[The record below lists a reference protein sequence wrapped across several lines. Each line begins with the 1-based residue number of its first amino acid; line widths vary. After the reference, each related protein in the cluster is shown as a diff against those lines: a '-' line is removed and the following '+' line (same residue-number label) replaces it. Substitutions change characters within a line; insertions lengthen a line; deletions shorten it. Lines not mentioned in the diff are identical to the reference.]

1 MRKDKSEYYTPA
13 IRELTGEGVKS
24 VSIDENNE
32 ILKIIFV
39 NDNVVEPSHD
49 EIKVKAQEMA
59 EANYYVADRKKAYP
73 PVWEQ
78 LDKIYH
84 EGLDAWKA
92 DIKAVKDKYPKE

>member
-1 MRKDKSEYYTPA
+1 
-13 IRELTGEGVKS
+13 
-24 VSIDENNE
+24 
-32 ILKIIFV
+32 
-39 NDNVVEPSHD
+39 
-49 EIKVKAQEMA
+49 MA